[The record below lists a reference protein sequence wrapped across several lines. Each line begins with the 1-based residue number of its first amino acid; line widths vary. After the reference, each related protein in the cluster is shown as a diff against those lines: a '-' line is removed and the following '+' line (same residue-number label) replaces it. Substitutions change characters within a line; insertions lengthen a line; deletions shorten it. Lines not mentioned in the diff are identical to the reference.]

1 MSQKLDKKLILN
13 LIRRGTQILAFIFLP
28 GLFTSTFYAIR
39 SIYQSVLNGDV
50 NAISLT
56 SSLLIIFA
64 TIPLTILLGRFF
76 CGFFCSFGSMG
87 DFIWFISRKTLK
99 PKYRVPEKV
108 DATLKYGK
116 YVVLVFL
123 VIFAWTLQLSFL
135 DSQVSPWNVFG
146 LYASFGNWPAVTTW
160 FSVGGALLIAIM
172 IGSFFIERFFCR
184 YLCPLG
190 GIYAIFSKMRF
201 FHIKKNRE
209 NCGSCKLCSTKCSM
223 GIPLY
228 NVDKVTS
235 GECINCFNCVAWCP
249 KKNAAVKP
257 DPAVASAVSIV
268 AITGL
273 VYAGNTANAAMGNL
287 QASTDTSST
296 VEQTQSGQY
305 TDGTYSGSAEGF
317 RGETEVSVEV
327 SNGYITDVTIVSYED
342 DKEYFDRAKNT
353 VISEIIEEQSTD
365 VTAVSGATFSS
376 NSIMDAVANAL
387 SLDDTTSSTSS
398 NSTETNSSA
407 TTSESQSTKDSSNS
421 STTSEQATTDA
432 TSETEN
438 DANDT
443 TGSPSSTTTDSSSTT
458 TNESGSYTDGTYT
471 GTGSGFR
478 GDTEVSVTVE
488 SGKITDITVV
498 SYQDDR
504 QYFERA
510 QSTVISEILETQN
523 VDVTAVSGATFSSN
537 GIMEAVADALGVSYT
552 NSNST
557 NTKGGHGG
565 GFKGR

>member
-1 MSQKLDKKLILN
+1 MSQKMNKKLILN
-13 LIRRGTQILAFIFLP
+13 LIRRGTQILSFVFLP

-39 SIYQSVLNGDV
+39 SIYQSILSGDV
-50 NAISLT
+50 NALT
-56 SSLLIIFA
+56 LTASLLTIFA

-76 CGFFCSFGSMG
+76 CGFFCSFGTMG

-99 PKYRVPEKV
+99 LKYRVPEKV
-108 DATLKYGK
+108 DAALKYGK

-135 DSQVSPWNVFG
+135 DSSVSPWNVFG
-146 LYASFGNWPAVTTW
+146 LYASFGNWPSVTTL
-160 FSVGGALLIAIM
+160 FSIGGALFIAII

-190 GIYAIFSKMRF
+190 GIYVIFSKMRF
-201 FHIKKNRE
+201 FHIRKNRE
-209 NCGSCKLCSTKCSM
+209 NCGSCKLCTIKCSM
-223 GIPLY
+223 GIPLHS
-228 NVDKVTS
+228 VDKVTS

-249 KKNAAVKP
+249 KKNASVKP

-273 VYAGNTANAAMGNL
+273 VYAGNTANAAMGDL
-287 QASTDTSST
+287 LTATDSSST

-305 TDGTYSGSAEGF
+305 TDGTYTGSAEGY
-317 RGETEVSVEV
+317 RGDIEVSVEV
-327 SNGYITDVTIVSYED
+327 SNGYITDVTIVSYND
-342 DKEYFDRAKNT
+342 DKEYFNKAKST
-353 VISEIIEEQSTD
+353 VISEIIDEQSTD
-365 VTAVSGATFSS
+365 VSAVSGATFSS
-376 NSIMDAVANAL
+376 NGIMNAVANAL
-387 SLDDTTSSTSS
+387 SLDETTSST
-398 NSTETNSSA
+398 STETNSST
-407 TTSESQSTKDSSNS
+407 TTSESQSTNDTSNS
-421 STTSEQATTDA
+421 STTSDQATTDT
-432 TSETEN
+432 TSETESN
-438 DANDT
+438 ENDT
-443 TGSPSSTTTDSSSTT
+443 TESSSSTT
-458 TNESGSYTDGTYT
+458 TESSSTTTSESGSYTDGTYT
-471 GTGSGFR
+471 GTGTGFR

-488 SGKITDITVV
+488 SGMITDVTIV

-510 QSTVISEILETQN
+510 QSTVISEIIETQN

-557 NTKGGHGG
+557 NGGHEGG
-565 GFKGR
+565 GRRH